1 MVVKWLFRRFMGLQI
16 YVYRRS
22 GGKRMGRVRGMPV
35 LILTTVGRK
44 TGKKR
49 VNPVVYI
56 RDGTNY
62 VVVAAN
68 NGADEHPAWFL
79 NLRGNP
85 RITMEVDDKALH
97 VIAHEASA
105 DEQARLWPQLVEK
118 GRFFEGYKKKAKRD
132 IPIVILEPAYSTAG
146 GQGVS

>member
-1 MVVKWLFRRFMGLQI
+1 MVVKWLFRRFMGLQV

-49 VNPVVYI
+49 VNPVVYV
-56 RDGTNY
+56 RDGANY

-79 NLRGNP
+79 NLKGNP
-85 RITMEVDDKALH
+85 RITIEVDDKALP
-97 VIAHEASA
+97 VIAHQAGA
-105 DEQARLWPQLVEK
+105 DEQARLWPQLVER
-118 GRFFEGYKKKAKRD
+118 GPFFEGYKKKAKRD
-132 IPIVILEPAYSTAG
+132 IPIVILEPSHSSAE
-146 GQGVS
+146 GQGVR

>member
-1 MVVKWLFRRFMGLQI
+1 
-16 YVYRRS
+16 
-22 GGKRMGRVRGMPV
+22 MGRVRGMPV

-79 NLRGNP
+79 NLKGNP
-85 RITMEVDDKALH
+85 RITMEVDDKELP
-97 VIAHEASA
+97 VIARQASA
-105 DEQARLWPQLVEK
+105 DEQARLWPRLVER
-118 GRFFEGYKKKAKRD
+118 GPFFEGYKKKSKRD
-132 IPIVILEPAYSTAG
+132 IPIVVLEPVYASDEG
-146 GQGVS
+146 RSVR

>member
-1 MVVKWLFRRFMGLQI
+1 MVVKWLFRRFMALQV

-49 VNPVVYI
+49 VNPVVYM

-79 NLRGNP
+79 NLKGNP
-85 RITMEVDDKALH
+85 RITIEVDDKALP
-97 VIAHEASA
+97 VIAHQATA
-105 DEQARLWPQLVEK
+105 DDQARLWPQLVEK
-118 GRFFEGYKKKAKRD
+118 GPFFEGYKKKAKRD
-132 IPIVILEPAYSTAG
+132 IPIVILEPVHPSAE
-146 GQGVS
+146 GQGVR